1 MSLRYMSRVVVQGRA
16 RAAQG
21 IRDHASR
28 SVKDGAAA
36 SSSSS
41 NRVRLL
47 SRAVDDSSVLKACCA
62 AEVDKRKRAE
72 ESLRT
77 VMYLSCWGPN

>member
-1 MSLRYMSRVVVQGRA
+1 MSVRYMSRVVVQGGA

-41 NRVRLL
+41 NRVRRL
-47 SRAVDDSSVLKACCA
+47 SGAVEDSSILKAGCA
-62 AEVDKRKRAE
+62 AGVDERKRAE
-72 ESLRT
+72 EFLRT